1 VKAGPKQ
8 AVDESRLPWRPRAS
22 ESESERFER
31 FARKYLRLAG
41 GAPLVLRPWHLD
53 LVASVWDADPR
64 ESGCWCFCG
73 TASAVSRSGG
83 CLVALL
89 GALVDRFSSAF
100 LVGAISAVLG
110 LVASRTRTRPNNRNP
125 RSFPH

>member
-1 VKAGPKQ
+1 MRSPIGDP
-8 AVDESRLPWRPRAS
+8 LPD
-22 ESESERFER
+22 
-31 FARKYLRLAG
+31 AG
-41 GAPLVLRPWHLD
+41 GHVEVPV
-53 LVASVWDADPR
+53 

-100 LVGAISAVLG
+100 LVGAIFAVLG
-110 LVASRTRTRPNNRNP
+110 LVASLTLIRRDELEPQILPALEKSQPTLHDQA
-125 RSFPH
+125 SAG